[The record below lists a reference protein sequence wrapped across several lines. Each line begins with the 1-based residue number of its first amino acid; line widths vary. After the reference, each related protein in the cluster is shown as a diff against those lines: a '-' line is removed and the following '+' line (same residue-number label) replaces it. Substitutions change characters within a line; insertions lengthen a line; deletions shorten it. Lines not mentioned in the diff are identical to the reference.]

1 MDQSRSPQELLAYLA
16 MQQDDVCLDH
26 VLRRKGIKMNGL
38 TATEV
43 DGAEDLRGN
52 DCDRWLQSRG
62 RDVPHR
68 MSVVEDPFLSTGHE
82 EGGECN
88 ASGHTHSKAPTM
100 NTDEGDS
107 SDGGSSYEEEDRRI
121 TRRKQ
126 CDLNHLLNESEEAGW
141 IPKSPADV
149 EDRLRQWMGDA
160 NWPHRE
166 ANEFVNKPCDSA
178 SQGVSDFNNP
188 ITTLPRISKSSQ
200 SPIQDEQRT
209 TPLQPKLPAITLH
222 SHQQDRLDHFLDR
235 CIWRVDDM
243 IAEAEFALASRPTRE
258 EVEMYIE
265 PLDADGDDV
274 PAEEFDPALAQDA
287 LMRDI
292 DGLLG
297 GGCGLGL
304 GLSEGVQPAA
314 RTVVLTKMT
323 RTSSSRIP
331 KLSGLSVSKSV
342 RRSEI
347 PVLSATRLLR

>member
-1 MDQSRSPQELLAYLA
+1 MDQSRSPQELLADLA
-16 MQQDDVCLDH
+16 IQQDDVCLDH
-26 VLRRKGIKMNGL
+26 ALRRKSIKMNGL

-43 DGAEDLRGN
+43 DGAADLRRE
-52 DCDRWLQSRG
+52 DRDRCLQSRG
-62 RDVPHR
+62 RDVPYG
-68 MSVVEDPFLSTGHE
+68 MSVVEDPVVSTDLE

-88 ASGHTHSKAPTM
+88 ASGHMHSKAPTL
-100 NTDEGDS
+100 NTDEVSS
-107 SDGGSSYEEEDRRI
+107 SDGGGSYEEEYRG
-121 TRRKQ
+121 TKRRKRF
-126 CDLNHLLNESEEAGW
+126 DLNDLLNKSEEAGW
-141 IPKSPADV
+141 IPKAPADV
-149 EDRLRQWMGDA
+149 EDSLKQWMSDA

-166 ANEFVNKPCDSA
+166 ADECVNKPCDFA
-178 SQGVSDFNNP
+178 SQGVTDFNNP
-188 ITTLPRISKSSQ
+188 ITALPRISGSSQ
-200 SPIQDEQRT
+200 SPIQDEQS
-209 TPLQPKLPAITLH
+209 TPPVQPKPPAIPLH
-222 SHQQDRLDHFLDR
+222 SHQQARLDHFLDR

-331 KLSGLSVSKSV
+331 KLSGLSVSKPV

-347 PVLSATRLLR
+347 PVLSATRSLR